1 MPRLLF
7 FRGSI
12 LIFHWASLS
21 IPPTTGFSSSLS
33 LISPLSMSKEIYTDL
48 VRGLDRKVFGSRS
61 LCPDEG
67 RKFSHLAGPNSV
79 NRHFIVMTVI
89 AAFALFGTHFLAV
102 LYVFSWPYWP
112 DENGPHTGC
121 FFMFFQQNC
130 AWGHTVACSR
140 LSDSAEDAKVK
151 GMLKGGRGGKKE
163 KERKREPIIISFT
176 ILWLPPAFGMF
187 EISAVK
193 HLKCQWI
200 GFFLKFLM
208 RVFQVGLIP
217 SDCKKGVAR
226 QHTTITL
233 FQVVPVPVNVFFG
246 Q

>member
-21 IPPTTGFSSSLS
+21 IHPTTGFSSSLA
-33 LISPLSMSKEIYTDL
+33 LISPLSMSKEICTDL

-61 LCPDEG
+61 LCPYEG
-67 RKFSHLAGPNSV
+67 PKFSHLAGPNSV

-102 LYVFSWPYWP
+102 LYVFSWPYWL

-151 GMLKGGRGGKKE
+151 GVLKGGARREKGKRKE
-163 KERKREPIIISFT
+163 ER
-176 ILWLPPAFGMF
+176 A
-187 EISAVK
+187 
-193 HLKCQWI
+193 HNH
-200 GFFLKFLM
+200 FFYDPLTA
-208 RVFQVGLIP
+208 
-217 SDCKKGVAR
+217 AR
-226 QHTTITL
+226 FWHVWD
-233 FQVVPVPVNVFFG
+233 FCC
-246 Q
+246 